1 MAFKMKEGSPM
12 YRNYGIGTPM
22 KVTDPVKP
30 KPVKSATSNVLDS
43 LSEYGK
49 GGASDPVEQAKKN
62 ADDLA
67 TQGAWIGRHEGAYE
81 NRDKDRVAAINAKN
95 MADAEKLRKTGA
107 DAKFIA
113 NAGIAK
119 NETDQRNADKAAS
132 DETKEAAKNER
143 KRWASLTNEQR
154 LAETKASDKAK
165 KKAAKDARKNAAE
178 N

>member
-67 TQGAWIGRHEGAYE
+67 TRGAWIGRHEGAYE

-95 MADAEKLRKTGA
+95 MADAEKLRETGA

-119 NETDQRNADKAAS
+119 NETEQGEADNEQRKADKDAKKTAAL
-132 DETKEAAKNER
+132 EEQ
-143 KRWASLTNEQR
+143 KRWASLTPSQR
-154 LAETKASDKAK
+154 K
-165 KKAAKDARKNAAE
+165 KEYRKRNR
-178 N
+178 

>member
-1 MAFKMKEGSPM
+1 M

-62 ADDLA
+62 ADDIA

-119 NETDQRNADKAAS
+119 NETEQGEADKDANKAAKAAAILERKRRAALTEKQRK
-132 DETKEAAKNER
+132 DEDKEAEKAAKN
-143 KRWASLTNEQR
+143 
-154 LAETKASDKAK
+154 
-165 KKAAKDARKNAAE
+165 ARKNAAE

>member
-1 MAFKMKEGSPM
+1 MAFKMKGSPM

-49 GGASDPVEQAKKN
+49 GGASDPVEQAKKK

-95 MADAEKLRKTGA
+95 MADAEKLRETGA

-119 NETDQRNADKAAS
+119 NETEQGEADNEQRKADKDAKKTAAL
-132 DETKEAAKNER
+132 EEQ
-143 KRWASLTNEQR
+143 KRWASLTPSQR
-154 LAETKASDKAK
+154 K
-165 KKAAKDARKNAAE
+165 KEYRKRNR
-178 N
+178 

>member
-67 TQGAWIGRHEGAYE
+67 TRGAWIGRHEGAYE

-119 NETDQRNADKAAS
+119 NETEQGEADKDANKAAKAAAILERKRRAALTEKQRK
-132 DETKEAAKNER
+132 DEDKQAEKAAKN
-143 KRWASLTNEQR
+143 
-154 LAETKASDKAK
+154 
-165 KKAAKDARKNAAE
+165 ARKNAAE

>member
-1 MAFKMKEGSPM
+1 MAFKMKGSPM

-30 KPVKSATSNVLDS
+30 KAVKSATSNVLDS

-49 GGASDPVEQAKKN
+49 GGAKDPVVQAKKN
-62 ADDLA
+62 ADDIA
-67 TQGAWIGRHEGAYE
+67 TQGAWIGSYEGAYE

-95 MADAEKLRKTGA
+95 TADAEKLRETGA

-119 NETDQRNADKAAS
+119 NETEQGEADKAAK
-132 DETKEAAKNER
+132 KEAKNAAILERKRRAALTEGARKAEDDAAEKARRNAAKN
-143 KRWASLTNEQR
+143 
-154 LAETKASDKAK
+154 
-165 KKAAKDARKNAAE
+165 ARKNAAE

>member
-1 MAFKMKEGSPM
+1 MAFKMKGSPM

-49 GGASDPVEQAKKN
+49 GGASDPVEQAKKK

-107 DAKFIA
+107 NAEFIA
-113 NAGIAK
+113 DRRAHV
-119 NETDQRNADKAAS
+119 
-132 DETKEAAKNER
+132 
-143 KRWASLTNEQR
+143 
-154 LAETKASDKAK
+154 
-165 KKAAKDARKNAAE
+165 
-178 N
+178 

>member
-1 MAFKMKEGSPM
+1 M

-49 GGASDPVEQAKKN
+49 GGAKDPVVQAKKN
-62 ADDLA
+62 ADDIA
-67 TQGAWIGRHEGAYE
+67 TQGAWIGSYEGAYE

-119 NETDQRNADKAAS
+119 NETEQGEADKDANKAAKAAAILERKRRAALTEKQRK
-132 DETKEAAKNER
+132 DEDKEAEKAAKN
-143 KRWASLTNEQR
+143 
-154 LAETKASDKAK
+154 
-165 KKAAKDARKNAAE
+165 ARKNAAE

>member
-67 TQGAWIGRHEGAYE
+67 TRGAWIGRHEGAYE

-119 NETDQRNADKAAS
+119 NETEQGEADKDANKAAKAAAILERKRRAALTEKQRK
-132 DETKEAAKNER
+132 DEDKEAEKAAKN
-143 KRWASLTNEQR
+143 
-154 LAETKASDKAK
+154 
-165 KKAAKDARKNAAE
+165 ARKNAAE

>member
-67 TQGAWIGRHEGAYE
+67 TRGAWIGRHEGAYE

-95 MADAEKLRKTGA
+95 TADAEKLRKTGA

-119 NETDQRNADKAAS
+119 NETDQRNADKDANKAAKAAAILERKRRAALTEKQRK
-132 DETKEAAKNER
+132 DEDKEAEKAAKN
-143 KRWASLTNEQR
+143 
-154 LAETKASDKAK
+154 
-165 KKAAKDARKNAAE
+165 ARKNAAE